1 MEVPHEAKRSVAR
14 YPVKGKLVMPAD
26 ILQQERVRSP
36 TDRGEVQ
43 FHLNAPYTCE
53 ILRINHPLRPFTVT
67 FQEIAAA
74 RDCDN
79 VPQREGRHVHLPFI
93 PPDLRRGPVAKRP
106 AHNPYLHSI
115 EPDIPEQKIAGHRF
129 HGNHMPRVP
138 GSPYGKCTDVCPDI
152 DHDIVLPYIIIVV
165 FRNTCNLAVPGRK
178 PQELHLIFGHEI
190 RTPVPRLAVHLH
202 MNPKEPAQWMYGL
215 VPAHYPAWMLYKRN
229 AGWLVRMFSK
239 NRQAP
244 KKKTQIPTSIIA
256 VCDSVVYKEWGSMDT
271 QYLTSGES
279 IILTL
284 QDIIVSGVRTDVVLT
299 STRMILVD
307 AGKDQVIHQS
317 IPFETIGSILTG
329 DNAFRE
335 PTITLTLTAPSGE
348 TKTVELIF
356 FKKPGIEKRYERD
369 RLVAK
374 LKEHSSPSL
383 VHASPTAQSP
393 SWDAAREETGARPN
407 TGSSD
412 LQGAQPATRP
422 PAQEWSPTFSADNSR
437 SPPPPDPS
445 GRLKFNAITVII
457 IILVAVIAGALIYS
471 QFVKAKPSGNA
482 GPAVNQ
488 SPETHTVTA
497 NTAAATMTIQQTTA
511 PEVPPTPSSPP
522 QMLVPTSGVWVR
534 VQYPGNFTGTVG
546 SMRGGLMDV
555 NTTGEQY
562 YQVLARDGIVDVS
575 LQKQEGSRD
584 ELAVEIY
591 RDGSLLTRSNT
602 TAPRGTVDLHVSI

>member
-1 MEVPHEAKRSVAR
+1 MQVPHEAKRCVAR

-26 ILQQERVRSP
+26 IVQQERVRSP

-79 VPQREGRHVHLPFI
+79 VPQREGRHAHLPFI

-106 AHNPYLHSI
+106 AHNPYLHPI
-115 EPDIPEQKIAGHRF
+115 EPDVPEQKIAGHWF
-129 HGNHMPRVP
+129 HGNHMPREP
-138 GSPYGKCTDVCPDI
+138 GSPDGKRTDVCPDI

-165 FRNTCNLAVPGRK
+165 FRNTGNLAALGRK
-178 PQELHLIFGHEI
+178 PQELHLVFGHEI
-190 RTPVPRLAVHLH
+190 RSPVPRLAVHLH
-202 MNPKEPAQWMYGL
+202 MNPGEPAQCMYGL

-239 NRQAP
+239 NRQAQ
-244 KKKTQIPTSIIA
+244 KKKTHIPISIIA
-256 VCDSVVYKEWGSMDT
+256 VSDSVVYKEWGSMDT

-284 QDIIVSGVRTDVVLT
+284 QDIVVSGVRTDVVLT

-317 IPFETIGSILTG
+317 IPFETIGSVLTG
-329 DNAFRE
+329 DNAFHE
-335 PTITLTLTAPSGE
+335 PTITLTINAPSGE

-374 LKEHSSPSL
+374 IGEHISPSL
-383 VHASPTAQSP
+383 VHASPTALSY
-393 SWDAAREETGARPN
+393 SGNAAGAETGARPN
-407 TGSSD
+407 TGSGD
-412 LQGAQPATRP
+412 LQDAKPAPRP
-422 PAQEWSPTFSADNSR
+422 PAQEWNPTFSAYNSR
-437 SPPPPDPS
+437 SPPPADPS
-445 GRLKFNAITVII
+445 VRLKFNAITVII
-457 IILVAVIAGALIYS
+457 IILVAVIAGALVYS
-471 QFVKAKPSGNA
+471 QFAKAKPSGNA
-482 GPAVNQ
+482 GSAVNQ
-488 SPETHTVTA
+488 SPATHSGTA
-497 NTAAATMTIQQTTA
+497 DTAAATMTIQQTTA

-522 QMLVPTSGVWVR
+522 QMLVPTSGVWVH

-546 SMRGGLMDV
+546 STKGGLREV

-562 YQVLARDGIVDVS
+562 YQVPARDGIVDVS

-591 RDGSLLTRSNT
+591 RDGSLVKRSNT
-602 TAPRGTVDLHVSI
+602 TAPKGTVDLHVNL